1 MRGGITETVTGIF
14 KVGNSIPYTIYMSDA
29 TSGNYSSLLEIN
41 MSDSSGESQYTYKFR
56 KNSIFLC
63 VYDTADGQQL
73 KTIGDIFNEETIVT
87 GISIVSAVCKVYIPM
102 GDFEMT
108 SSY

>member
-14 KVGNSIPYTIYMSDA
+14 KVGDSIPYTIYMSD
-29 TSGNYSSLLEIN
+29 TTFENLGSLIEIN
-41 MSDSSGESQYTYKFR
+41 MSDSPDESHYTCKFR

-73 KTIGDIFNEETIVT
+73 KTIGDVFCDKNIQT
-87 GISIVSAVCKVYIPM
+87 GISMRSTRCSVYIPM